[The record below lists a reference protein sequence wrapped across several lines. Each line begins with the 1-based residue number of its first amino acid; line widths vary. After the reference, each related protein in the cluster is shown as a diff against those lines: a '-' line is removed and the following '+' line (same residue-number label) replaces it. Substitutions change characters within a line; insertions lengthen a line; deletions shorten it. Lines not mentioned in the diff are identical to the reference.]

1 MAVNDETRMTFE
13 EVIAK
18 IEQIKRESLENK
30 KMVVILQNNL
40 LDINSKLLDTN
51 NKYLKEH
58 EERVKLEKQIEHY
71 QWLLSVNGI
80 IVEEDDLK

>member
-18 IEQIKRESLENK
+18 IEQIKRESLEYK
-30 KMVVILQNNL
+30 RMVAIIQNN
-40 LDINSKLLDTN
+40 LLDTN

-71 QWLLSVNGI
+71 QWVLSVNGI
-80 IVEEDDLK
+80 IIKEDDLK

>member
-1 MAVNDETRMTFE
+1 MVVNDETRMTFE

-18 IEQIKRESLENK
+18 IEQIKRESLEYK
-30 KMVVILQNNL
+30 RMVAIIQNN
-40 LDINSKLLDTN
+40 LLDTN

-80 IVEEDDLK
+80 IIKEDDLK

>member
-1 MAVNDETRMTFE
+1 MVVNDETRMTFE

-18 IEQIKRESLENK
+18 IEQIKRESLEYK
-30 KMVVILQNNL
+30 KMVAILQNNL
-40 LDINSKLLDTN
+40 LDIN

-80 IVEEDDLK
+80 VVGGG

>member
-30 KMVVILQNNL
+30 RMVAIPQNY
-40 LDINSKLLDTN
+40 LLDTN

>member
-18 IEQIKRESLENK
+18 IEQIKRESLEYK
-30 KMVVILQNNL
+30 RMVAIIQNN
-40 LDINSKLLDTN
+40 LLDTN

-80 IVEEDDLK
+80 IIKEDDLK

>member
-30 KMVVILQNNL
+30 RMVAIIQNN
-40 LDINSKLLDTN
+40 LLDTN

-80 IVEEDDLK
+80 IVKEDDLK

>member
-30 KMVVILQNNL
+30 RMVAIIQNN
-40 LDINSKLLDTN
+40 LLDTN

>member
-18 IEQIKRESLENK
+18 IEQIKRESLEYK
-30 KMVVILQNNL
+30 RMVAIIQNN
-40 LDINSKLLDTN
+40 LLDTN

-58 EERVKLEKQIEHY
+58 EERVKLEKQIEYY

>member
-1 MAVNDETRMTFE
+1 MVVNDETRMTFE

-30 KMVVILQNNL
+30 RMVAIIQNY
-40 LDINSKLLDTN
+40 LLDTN

-80 IVEEDDLK
+80 IVEEDGLK

>member
-30 KMVVILQNNL
+30 RMVAIIQNY
-40 LDINSKLLDTN
+40 LLDTN

-80 IVEEDDLK
+80 IVEEDGLK

>member
-30 KMVVILQNNL
+30 RMVAILQN
-40 LDINSKLLDTN
+40 DLLDTN

>member
-1 MAVNDETRMTFE
+1 MAVNDETRIPFE

-18 IEQIKRESLENK
+18 IEQIKKDSLEYQR
-30 KMVVILQNNL
+30 MVAVLQNTL
-40 LDINSKLLDTN
+40 LDVN

-58 EERVKLEKQIEHY
+58 EERMKLEKQIEHY

-80 IVEEDDLK
+80 IIEEGDLK

>member
-1 MAVNDETRMTFE
+1 MVVNDETRMTFE

-18 IEQIKRESLENK
+18 IEQIKRESLKNK
-30 KMVVILQNNL
+30 KMVAILQNNL
-40 LDINSKLLDTN
+40 LDIN

-80 IVEEDDLK
+80 VVGEDDLK

>member
-1 MAVNDETRMTFE
+1 MVVNDETRMTFE

-18 IEQIKRESLENK
+18 IEQIKRESLEYK
-30 KMVVILQNNL
+30 KMVAILQNN
-40 LDINSKLLDTN
+40 LLDTN

>member
-1 MAVNDETRMTFE
+1 MAVNDETRITFE

-18 IEQIKRESLENK
+18 IEQIKKESLENK
-30 KMVVILQNNL
+30 RTIAVLQNTL
-40 LDINSKLLDTN
+40 LDVN

-58 EERVKLEKQIEHY
+58 EERMKLKKQIEHY

-80 IVEEDDLK
+80 IIEEDDCK

>member
-1 MAVNDETRMTFE
+1 MAVNNEIRMTFE

-18 IEQIKRESLENK
+18 IEQIKRESLEYK
-30 KMVVILQNNL
+30 RMVAIIQNN
-40 LDINSKLLDTN
+40 LLDTN

>member
-30 KMVVILQNNL
+30 KMVAILQNNL
-40 LDINSKLLDTN
+40 LDIN

>member
-1 MAVNDETRMTFE
+1 MTFE

-30 KMVVILQNNL
+30 RMVAILQNY
-40 LDINSKLLDTN
+40 LLDTN

>member
-1 MAVNDETRMTFE
+1 MAVNNETRIPFE

-18 IEQIKRESLENK
+18 IEQIKKDSLEYQR
-30 KMVVILQNNL
+30 MVAVLQNTL
-40 LDINSKLLDTN
+40 LDVN

-58 EERVKLEKQIEHY
+58 EERMKLEKQIEHY

-80 IVEEDDLK
+80 IIEEGDLK

>member
-1 MAVNDETRMTFE
+1 MSVDNETRMTFE

-18 IEQIKRESLENK
+18 IEQIKKESLENK
-30 KMVVILQNNL
+30 KMVAILQNTL
-40 LDINSKLLDTN
+40 LDVN

-58 EERVKLEKQIEHY
+58 EERIKLEKQIEHY

-80 IVEEDDLK
+80 IIKEDDLK

>member
-13 EVIAK
+13 KVIAK

-30 KMVVILQNNL
+30 RMVAIIQNN
-40 LDINSKLLDTN
+40 LLDTN

>member
-1 MAVNDETRMTFE
+1 MAVDNETRMTFE

-18 IEQIKRESLENK
+18 IEQIKKESLENK
-30 KMVVILQNNL
+30 KMVAILQNTL
-40 LDINSKLLDTN
+40 LDIN

-58 EERVKLEKQIEHY
+58 EGRMKLEKQIEHY

-80 IVEEDDLK
+80 IIKEDDLK

>member
-30 KMVVILQNNL
+30 RMVAILQNN
-40 LDINSKLLDTN
+40 LLDTN

-80 IVEEDDLK
+80 IVGKEEELK

>member
-1 MAVNDETRMTFE
+1 MVVNDETRMTFE

-18 IEQIKRESLENK
+18 IEQIKRESLEYK
-30 KMVVILQNNL
+30 RMVAIIQNN
-40 LDINSKLLDTN
+40 LLDTN

>member
-18 IEQIKRESLENK
+18 IEQIKKESLENK
-30 KMVVILQNNL
+30 RMVAILQNY
-40 LDINSKLLDTN
+40 LLDTN

>member
-30 KMVVILQNNL
+30 KMVAIPQNN
-40 LDINSKLLDTN
+40 LLDTN

>member
-30 KMVVILQNNL
+30 RMVAILQNN
-40 LDINSKLLDTN
+40 LLDTN

-80 IVEEDDLK
+80 IVGKEEELNDYFC

>member
-13 EVIAK
+13 EVIVK

-30 KMVVILQNNL
+30 KMVIILQNNL
-40 LDINSKLLDTN
+40 LDINSK
-51 NKYLKEH
+51 YLKEY

-80 IVEEDDLK
+80 IVDEDDLK

>member
-30 KMVVILQNNL
+30 RMVAILQNY
-40 LDINSKLLDTN
+40 LLDTN

-80 IVEEDDLK
+80 IVEEDGLK

>member
-30 KMVVILQNNL
+30 RMVAITQNY
-40 LDINSKLLDTN
+40 LLDTN

>member
-30 KMVVILQNNL
+30 KMVVILQNN
-40 LDINSKLLDTN
+40 LLDTN

>member
-1 MAVNDETRMTFE
+1 MAVDNETRMTFE

-18 IEQIKRESLENK
+18 IEQIKKESLENK
-30 KMVVILQNNL
+30 KMVAVLQNTL
-40 LDINSKLLDTN
+40 LDIN

-58 EERVKLEKQIEHY
+58 EERIKLEKQIEHY

-80 IVEEDDLK
+80 IIKEDDLK

>member
-1 MAVNDETRMTFE
+1 MVVNDETRMTFE

-18 IEQIKRESLENK
+18 IEQIKRESLEDK
-30 KMVVILQNNL
+30 RMVAILQNN
-40 LDINSKLLDTN
+40 LLDTN

>member
-30 KMVVILQNNL
+30 KMVAILQNNL
-40 LDINSKLLDTN
+40 LDTN
-51 NKYLKEH
+51 KKYLKEH
-58 EERVKLEKQIEHY
+58 EEKVKLEKQIEHY

>member
-1 MAVNDETRMTFE
+1 MAVDNETRMIFE

-18 IEQIKRESLENK
+18 IEQIKKESLENK
-30 KMVVILQNNL
+30 KMVAILQNTL
-40 LDINSKLLDTN
+40 LDIN

-58 EERVKLEKQIEHY
+58 EERMKLEKQIEHY

-80 IVEEDDLK
+80 IIKEDDLK

>member
-1 MAVNDETRMTFE
+1 MAVSDETRMTFE

-18 IEQIKRESLENK
+18 IEQIKRESLK
-30 KMVVILQNNL
+30 YKRMVAIIQNN
-40 LDINSKLLDTN
+40 LLDTN

-58 EERVKLEKQIEHY
+58 EERVKLEKQIEYY

-80 IVEEDDLK
+80 IVGEDDFIVEEDDLK

>member
-1 MAVNDETRMTFE
+1 MEVNDETRMTFE

-30 KMVVILQNNL
+30 KMVAILQNN
-40 LDINSKLLDTN
+40 LLDTN

>member
-30 KMVVILQNNL
+30 KMVAILQNN
-40 LDINSKLLDTN
+40 LLDTN

>member
-30 KMVVILQNNL
+30 RMVAILQNY
-40 LDINSKLLDTN
+40 LLDTN

>member
-13 EVIAK
+13 EIIAK

-30 KMVVILQNNL
+30 KMVAILQNNL
-40 LDINSKLLDTN
+40 LDIN
-51 NKYLKEH
+51 NKYLKEY